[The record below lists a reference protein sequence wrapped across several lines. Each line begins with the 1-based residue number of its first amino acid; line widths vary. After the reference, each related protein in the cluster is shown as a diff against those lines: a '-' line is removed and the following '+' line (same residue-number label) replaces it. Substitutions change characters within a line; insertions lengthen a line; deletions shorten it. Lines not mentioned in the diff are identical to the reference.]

1 MVELECL
8 RGVTIG
14 LPKKYQAL
22 LIFAMFSMNNGFAW
36 LMFDPVDNELQ
47 VMFDGMTDGQLQLL
61 SSWQPV
67 MYMASFFPIM
77 RIMTRHDGIRR
88 CVCLGATSEL
98 IGASLKLVATLSAS
112 QSFALYILHIGQI
125 FSAVASPVAIG
136 AVSGLSAQWFEA
148 HERTRATAAA
158 VLSNNV
164 GNAVCYLL
172 VPALTSGLGYTYV
185 TGYEVLL
192 ALIVAFL
199 AWTQFPSARIVHNV
213 QHEIDAIN
221 REQGVTDEDGN
232 SLAGTAVSSAHS
244 SDDVPLVPQLKA
256 LVSYPSAVM
265 LLIIYSWSSGGYVA
279 WTSLFDEMLGD
290 FYSSQFVGTISF
302 AGTVA
307 YVAGGLLSSYLTD
320 LYFYRHMK
328 HVIFTCMAANTL
340 SCLMFI
346 ASIPDEEGH
355 ILWDFG
361 NFWILVVAAL
371 CGLFN
376 GAAAPIFY
384 ELVAEITY
392 PVDEGVSGNIMSMC
406 ENLGALVIYQL
417 VARLFAAQS
426 MNYAFTA
433 GMAITIALSACVTQ
447 KYNRSYAALATDAGE
462 GEGPHSSTNMHIGEG
477 KNLIPVAMT
486 DMKVYRSAESA
497 SA

>member
-14 LPKKYQAL
+14 LPVKYQAL
-22 LIFAMFSMNNGFAW
+22 LIFAMFTMNNGFAW

-47 VMFDGMTDGQLQLL
+47 EMFDGMSDGQLELL
-61 SSWQPV
+61 SSWQPI
-67 MYMASFFPIM
+67 MYMAAFFPIM
-77 RIMTRHDGIRR
+77 RVMTRHDGIRR
-88 CVCLGATSEL
+88 CVCLGATSEM
-98 IGASLKLVATLSAS
+98 IGAALKLVATLSAS
-112 QSFALYILHIGQI
+112 KPFALYILHIGQM

-172 VPALTSGLGYTYV
+172 VPALTSGLGYAYV
-185 TGYEVLL
+185 TGYELL
-192 ALIVAFL
+192 LGCIVCFL
-199 AWTQFPSARIVHNV
+199 AWTKFPSARQVRNV
-213 QHEIDAIN
+213 RQEVDAIN
-221 REQGVTDEDGN
+221 REQGITDEDGN
-232 SLAGTAVSSAHS
+232 SLAGTASSHHSDVSEDIA
-244 SDDVPLVPQLKA
+244 LLPQLKA
-256 LVSYPSAVM
+256 LVSFPSAVL

-279 WTSLFDEMLGD
+279 WTSLFDAMLGD

-307 YVAGGLLSSYLTD
+307 YVVGGLLSSYLTD

-346 ASIPDEEGH
+346 ASIPDKEGH

-384 ELVAEITY
+384 ELVAEISY

-406 ENLGALVIYQL
+406 ENLGALLIYQL
-417 VARLFAAQS
+417 VARLFPAQD

-433 GMAITIALSACVTQ
+433 GMAITIALSACVVQ
-447 KYNRSYAALATDAGE
+447 KYNRSYAALATDAADSE
-462 GEGPHSSTNMHIGEG
+462 TQTVISSSVLNENR
-477 KNLIPVAMT
+477 NLMPVAMS

-497 SA
+497 S

>member
-1 MVELECL
+1 MVEIECL

-14 LPKKYQAL
+14 LPMKYQAL
-22 LIFAMFSMNNGFAW
+22 VIFSMFTMNNGFAW
-36 LMFDPVDNELQ
+36 LMFDPVDQELQ
-47 VMFDGMTDGQLQLL
+47 EMFDGMSDGQLELL
-61 SSWQPV
+61 SSWQPI
-67 MYMASFFPIM
+67 MYMAAFFPIM
-77 RIMTRHDGIRR
+77 RMMTRHDGIRR

-112 QSFALYILHIGQI
+112 QPFALYLLHIGQM

-172 VPALTSGLGYTYV
+172 VPALTSGLGYAYV
-185 TGYEVLL
+185 TGYELIMALL
-192 ALIVAFL
+192 VCFL
-199 AWTQFPSARIVHNV
+199 AWAKFPSARHVRNV
-213 QHEIDAIN
+213 RLEVEAIN
-221 REQGVTDEDGN
+221 REQGITDEDGN
-232 SLAGTAVSSAHS
+232 SIAGSASHHS
-244 SDDVPLVPQLKA
+244 DTSEDIPLLPQLKA
-256 LVSYPSAVM
+256 LVSHPSAI
-265 LLIIYSWSSGGYVA
+265 LLLVIYSWSSVGYVA
-279 WTSLFDEMLGD
+279 WTSLFDAMLGD

-307 YVAGGLLSSYLTD
+307 YVVGGLLSSYLTD

-346 ASIPDEEGH
+346 ASIPDKEGH

-361 NFWILVVAAL
+361 SLWIIVVAAL

-384 ELVAEITY
+384 ELVAEISY

-417 VARLFAAQS
+417 VARLFPAQT

-433 GMAITIALSACVTQ
+433 GMAITIALSACVVQ

-462 GEGPHSSTNMHIGEG
+462 GESHSTVVTSSVLSENR
-477 KNLIPVAMT
+477 NLMPVAMT
-486 DMKVYRSAESA
+486 DMKVYRSADSA
-497 SA
+497 S

>member
-1 MVELECL
+1 MVQLECL

-14 LPKKYQAL
+14 LPLKYQAL
-22 LIFAMFSMNNGFAW
+22 LIFSMFTMNNGFAW

-47 VMFDGMTDGQLQLL
+47 EMFDGMTDAQLELL
-61 SSWQPV
+61 SSWQPL
-67 MYMASFFPIM
+67 MYMAAFFPIM
-77 RIMTRHDGIRR
+77 RIMTRQDGIRK
-88 CVCLGATSEL
+88 CVCIGATSEM
-98 IGASLKLVATLSAS
+98 IGAGLKLVAALSAS
-112 QSFALYILHIGQI
+112 QPFALYLLHLGQI

-164 GNAVCYLL
+164 GNAVCYLV
-172 VPALTSGLGYTYV
+172 VPAMTANIGYAFV
-185 TGYEVLL
+185 TGYEVVMASL
-192 ALIVAFL
+192 VGFL
-199 AWTQFPSARIVHNV
+199 AWTLFPSSRHVRNV
-213 QHEIDAIN
+213 RQEIDSIN
-221 REQGVTDEDGN
+221 REQGVGGEESNDGLHHAVAPQEDVA
-232 SLAGTAVSSAHS
+232 L
-244 SDDVPLVPQLKA
+244 LPQLKA
-256 LVSYPSAVM
+256 LLSHPSAVL

-307 YVAGGLLSSYLTD
+307 YVVGGLLSSYLTD

-328 HVIFTCMAANTL
+328 HVIFTCMAANTMA
-340 SCLMFI
+340 CLMFI
-346 ASIPDEEGH
+346 ASIPDEQGH

-361 NFWILVVAAL
+361 NFWIIMVAAL

-384 ELVAEITY
+384 ELVAEISY

-406 ENLGALVIYQL
+406 ENLGALLLYQV
-417 VARLFAAQS
+417 VARVFAAQS
-426 MNYAFTA
+426 MNYAFAA
-433 GMAITIALSACVTQ
+433 GMATTIALSSCVVQ
-447 KYNRSYAALATDAGE
+447 KYNRSYAALATDGGDGTGGTGE
-462 GEGPHSSTNMHIGEG
+462 LPSEPANAYEGR
-477 KNLIPVAMT
+477 NLIPVAMT
-486 DMKVYRSAESA
+486 DIKVYRSAE
-497 SA
+497 